1 MDARP
6 RALKEQRLT
15 KINGLLNTPTRRPPH
30 CHWPKSEGWQGKS
43 ERSVQNNVWWS
54 PRSAMSVEISNFL
67 CLRKAEWYQT
77 GKVSLGHGAC
87 QGKGAPEQGIN
98 YMAHTKK
105 TNANA

>member
-1 MDARP
+1 
-6 RALKEQRLT
+6 
-15 KINGLLNTPTRRPPH
+15 
-30 CHWPKSEGWQGKS
+30 
-43 ERSVQNNVWWS
+43 
-54 PRSAMSVEISNFL
+54 MSVEISNFL

-105 TNANA
+105 TNANACHCYHPATPENQLIIYFKAS